1 MTAHTPSISDATMQ
15 EWGEPVERTDLA
27 VLTVHGR
34 GQDPEFMRAVSQR
47 FGAAPVRFY
56 APHASQHS
64 WYPQP
69 FLAPIDGNQPTLDRS
84 LGTLDSCLHTIA
96 ARGFPAERVALWG
109 FSQGAC
115 LLAHYLCTKPRH
127 YAGVLLFTGGYLGP
141 ETLPPPPG
149 EPLRGMSTV
158 LRSIHDDPWV
168 PPHRIVETALLLSN
182 MGALVN
188 LRIEAGTEHS
198 ITDEACHAATE
209 LLVTAAAREND
220 ALR

>member
-1 MTAHTPSISDATMQ
+1 MTAHTPNVSDATMQ
-15 EWGEPVERTDLA
+15 EWGKPGERADLA

-34 GQDPEFMRAVSQR
+34 GQDPEYMRTVSER

-56 APHASQHS
+56 APHAPQHS
-64 WYPQP
+64 WYPQS
-69 FLAPIDGNQPTLDRS
+69 FLEPLDRNQPTLDRS
-84 LGTLDSCLHTIA
+84 LETLDSCLDMITGQ
-96 ARGFPAERVALWG
+96 GFPVERVALWG

-115 LLAHYLCTKPRH
+115 LLAHHLWTKPQH
-127 YAGVLLFTGGYLGP
+127 YAGVLLFTGGYLGAK
-141 ETLPPPPG
+141 TLPPPAG
-149 EPLRGMSTV
+149 EPLRGMCAV

-168 PPHRIVETALLLSN
+168 PPHRVAETALLLST

-188 LRIEAGTEHS
+188 LRIEAGAEHG

-209 LLVTAAAREND
+209 LLVTAAGRND